1 MCLPFTQV
9 HLTYKVDL
17 MNLFRDKL
25 DRISVRDLLTH
36 LNPGVLSLW
45 FKLKFF
51 EKEFPKF
58 AFCIFY
64 TQERFSILNQYGLK
78 VTLSFG
84 WKGKITSTSWAK
96 LFPKKWQKFC
106 ENNSIKK
113 KNWYQRGEKKKKNKT
128 LSKSMNEQ
136 LPAYHLNGFSR
147 CQLCPVPRKLGSPIS
162 GHGGP

>member
-45 FKLKFF
+45 FKRKFF

-113 KNWYQRGEKKKKNKT
+113 KKLVSEGRKKKKNKT